1 MTINNDNRTTE
12 DIMPESSQAHV
23 IRGGQCTT
31 WFALAAVTTQTY
43 DGWDNMRYLRGY
55 SKV

>member
-1 MTINNDNRTTE
+1 MTINNDKRTTE
-12 DIMPESSQAHV
+12 DIMHESSQAHV

-31 WFALAAVTTQTY
+31 WSALAAVTTQTY
-43 DGWDNMRYLRGY
+43 DGWDNVRYQGSM